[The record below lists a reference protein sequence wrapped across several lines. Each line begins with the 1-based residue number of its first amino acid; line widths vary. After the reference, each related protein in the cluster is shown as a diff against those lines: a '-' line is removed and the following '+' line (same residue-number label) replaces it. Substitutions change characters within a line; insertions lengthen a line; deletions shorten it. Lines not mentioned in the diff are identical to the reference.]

1 MSQEA
6 ISHTE
11 NIINRTLQKEHPPF
25 TYEVGDLLEAKTP
38 NIKIQKVL
46 VLECTASW
54 IDKLAMWSAN
64 YKLLDLQTE
73 DIVSRA
79 KLTIENHYIKIA

>member
-1 MSQEA
+1 MSEQA

-11 NIINRTLQKEHPPF
+11 NIINRTLEKEYPPF
-25 TYEVGDLLEAKTP
+25 IYEVGDLLETKTP
-38 NIKIQKVL
+38 SIKIKKAL

-54 IDKLAMWSAN
+54 IDKLHMWSAN
-64 YKLLDLQTE
+64 YKLLDLETE

-79 KLTIENHYIKIA
+79 KLSIEGHYRKIA

>member
-1 MSQEA
+1 MSEQA

-38 NIKIQKVL
+38 SIKIKKVL

-54 IDKLAMWSAN
+54 IDKLHMWSAN
-64 YKLLDLQTE
+64 YKLLDLQSDE
-73 DIVSRA
+73 IVSRA
-79 KLTIENHYIKIA
+79 KLSIESHYRKIA